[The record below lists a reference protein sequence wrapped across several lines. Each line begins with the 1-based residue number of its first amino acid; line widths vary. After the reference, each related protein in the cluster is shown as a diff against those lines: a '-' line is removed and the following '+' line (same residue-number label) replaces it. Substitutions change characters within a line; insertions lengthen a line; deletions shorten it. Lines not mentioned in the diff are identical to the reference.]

1 MSDKTSKKLTIGERF
16 GLFQFLPAE
25 GDLVTYK
32 ELRKLKETLNP
43 SSQEDGEYEFK
54 YGFRCPHRKYDKDGK
69 AFQCEFE
76 EVAEIAPRCPVHDV
90 LCLMTGQLQWKPE
103 MATVEKEIWL
113 NKTSLKIITEALRKA
128 RDDKK
133 VNDANYS
140 LFVKFGIK
148 DKDDE

>member
-1 MSDKTSKKLTIGERF
+1 MTDKTTKKLTIGERF
-16 GLFQFLPAE
+16 GLFQFLPPE

-32 ELRKLKETLNP
+32 EVRKLKETLNP
-43 SSQEDGEYEFK
+43 NAKEDEEYTFK
-54 YGFRCPHRKYDKDGK
+54 YGFRCPRQKYDDDGK
-69 AFQCEFE
+69 AFQCEFQE
-76 EVAEIAPRCPVHDV
+76 MAEIAPRCPIHDV
-90 LCLMTGQLQWKPE
+90 LCVMTGQLTWKRE
-103 MATVEKEIWL
+103 MAAVEKEIWL

-148 DKDDE
+148 DKDE